1 VEFQNEFEMRRNDP
15 YMTAGRPSH
24 YVVPS
29 QWVLYNYAAVSG
41 PLVDAHVAAGVLS
54 RLPHL
59 PQWIEQ
65 AHEEQLRLEAV
76 GTSRIEGAEFTQREQ
91 DEALMPGASERPD
104 LTHSQRQLRAANETY
119 LWLRSLPSD
128 QPVSAELILDIHRS
142 VVTGCDDDRCE
153 PGATRG
159 AGENVTFGMPPC
171 RGIEGGDG
179 CRSAFGKL
187 AGAID
192 NEFPRHDRIIQAMA
206 AHYHIGAMHPFGD
219 GNGRTARALEAFM
232 LRAANVNDM
241 VMVSISN
248 YYYEHRDEYFRALS
262 ESRSA
267 GHDLTP
273 FLLFALPA
281 VADRCNALAA
291 QIVDQ
296 QKRVLYR
303 EFARSLFGKLRST
316 RRRALA
322 ERQLLVLDLLL
333 DAGGLGPGELALR
346 SYVYY
351 ASLKH
356 PDRAMIRDI
365 IGLIDLSA
373 ISLDGDRAIANLDWP
388 QQFSESELLEHY
400 EQMPSATS
408 ASHPAMAELS
418 RLMGRRFR

>member
-1 VEFQNEFEMRRNDP
+1 
-15 YMTAGRPSH
+15 MTARRPSH

-29 QWVLYNYAAVSG
+29 QWMRYDYAAVSG
-41 PLVDAHVAAGVLS
+41 LLVDAHVAAGVLS

-91 DEALMPGASERPD
+91 DEALSPDASERPD
-104 LTHSQRQLRAANETY
+104 LTHSQRQLRAASETY
-119 LWLRSLPSD
+119 LWLRSLPRD

-142 VVTGCDDDRCE
+142 VVTDCDDDRCE

-159 AGENVTFGMPPC
+159 AGDNVTFGMPPC

-179 CRSAFGKL
+179 CLAAFNRL
-187 AGAID
+187 AGAIGD
-192 NEFPRHDRIIQAMA
+192 EFPRHDRIIQAMA

-241 VMVSISN
+241 VMVSVSN
-248 YYYEHRDEYFRALS
+248 YYYEHRDEYFRALA

-316 RRRALA
+316 RRRVLA
-322 ERQLLVLDLLL
+322 ERQLRIIDLLL
-333 DAGGLGPGELALR
+333 AAENLDVAGLFDR

-351 ASLKH
+351 SGLLH
-356 PDRAMIRDI
+356 PVRAMIRDT
-365 IGLIDLSA
+365 IGLLGLSA
-373 ISLDGDRAIANLDWP
+373 IAFDRGQFSINLDWP
-388 QQFSESELLEHY
+388 QQFSESELLERY
-400 EQMPSATS
+400 EQMPTAASV
-408 ASHPAMAELS
+408 SHPAMAELS
-418 RLMGRRFR
+418 RLMGRRFPSGPS